1 MLILLS
7 PSKTLNLNSEI
18 KTQNFT
24 KPKLIK
30 YTKELIKEFQK
41 YSSEDLEKMMKVSKK
56 IADLNYER
64 FHNFSFPFN
73 KGNSRQAL
81 FTFKGDVYKD
91 IDVENYNE
99 KDLNFAQKQIR
110 IISGLYGVLKPL
122 DLMQAY
128 RLEMHLKTDYW
139 KDKVTQFIKED
150 LKESKTKNII
160 NLASNEYFS
169 AVNPKNLEAGIYK
182 IDFKEKKED
191 QFKIVAIYAK
201 RARGTM
207 SNFIIKN
214 RISKPEELKDFKE
227 NGYKYNK
234 SLSSERDFVFTR

>member
-1 MLILLS
+1 MLVLLS
-7 PSKTLNLNSEI
+7 PSKTLNLESEI
-18 KTQNFT
+18 KTDNFT
-24 KPKLIK
+24 KPKLLK
-30 YTKELIKEFQK
+30 YSKELLKEFK
-41 YSSEDLEKMMKVSKK
+41 NYSSEDLEKMMKVSKK

-73 KGNSRQAL
+73 KKNSRQAL

-91 IDVENYNE
+91 IDVYNYNE

-122 DLMQAY
+122 DLIQAY

-139 KDKVTQFIKED
+139 KDKVTNFLKDD
-150 LKESKTKNII
+150 LIESKTKTII

-169 AVNPKNLEAGIYK
+169 AVEAKDLDANIYK
-182 IDFKEKKED
+182 VDFKEKKGD
-191 QFKIVAIYAK
+191 QYKIIAIYAK

-214 RISKPEELKDFKE
+214 RIAKPEEIKDFKE

-234 SLSSERDFVFTR
+234 NLSSERDFIFTR

>member
-1 MLILLS
+1 MLVLLS
-7 PSKTLNLNSEI
+7 PSKTLNLESKI
-18 KTQNFT
+18 KTENFS
-24 KPKLIK
+24 KPRLLK
-30 YTKELIKEFQK
+30 YTKELVKEFK
-41 YSSEDLEKMMKVSKK
+41 RYSSKDLEKMMKVSKK

-91 IDVENYNE
+91 IDLENYSE
-99 KDLNFAQKQIR
+99 KDLDFAQKQIR

-128 RLEMHLKTDYW
+128 RLEMHLKTLYW
-139 KDKVTQFIKED
+139 KDKVTQFLKEN

-169 AVNPKNLEAGIYK
+169 AINPEELNANIYK
-182 IDFKEKKED
+182 IDFKEKKGE
-191 QFKIVAIYAK
+191 QFKIIAIYSK

-214 RISKPEELKDFKE
+214 KITKPEDLKNFKE

>member
-1 MLILLS
+1 M
-7 PSKTLNLNSEI
+7 
-18 KTQNFT
+18 
-24 KPKLIK
+24 
-30 YTKELIKEFQK
+30 
-41 YSSEDLEKMMKVSKK
+41 
-56 IADLNYER
+56 
-64 FHNFSFPFN
+64 
-73 KGNSRQAL
+73 
-81 FTFKGDVYKD
+81 YKD

-169 AVNPKNLEAGIYK
+169 AVNPKNLEADIYK

-191 QFKIVAIYAK
+191 QFKVVAIYAK